1 MFLSIIIP
9 VYNTPVKFLKECLDS
24 LKFIPSFITSEI
36 IIVNDGSK
44 DEETLTYLSSLD
56 KLKYQIISQQ
66 NKGLSSARN
75 EGIKVAKGVYIF
87 PLDSDDVLNKNFE
100 GFINYLQNNSEVDVL
115 YGDLLYFGDTNKVEK
130 KQEFNKIALWFE
142 SNIIPACSFFK
153 KRAWETVGGYDES
166 LKTFEDYD
174 FWIQLAVNNFKFK
187 YLPCATYNYRLIN
200 NGASLYQSTRA
211 LHKTYFKIIR
221 DKIPTKEITFLGIRD
236 FMKGYYVKKAKSD
249 DTVLKVF
256 VNYIKTFVKTLEML
270 KRIMLSSLRKAKL
283 IK

>member
-9 VYNTPVKFLKECLDS
+9 VYNTPVEFLKECLES

-36 IIVNDGSK
+36 IIINDGSDNK
-44 DEETLTYLSSLD
+44 DTLSFLSSIND
-56 KLKYQIISQQ
+56 TKYLIE
-66 NKGLSSARN
+66 NRRNGGPGFARN
-75 EGIKVAKGVYIF
+75 EGIKLAKGKYIF
-87 PLDSDDVLNKNFE
+87 SLDSDDVLHKDFNIFIEYLIKNNE
-100 GFINYLQNNSEVDVL
+100 IDVL
-115 YGDLLYFGDTNKVEK
+115 YGDFLYFGDINKVQK
-130 KQEFNKIALWFE
+130 NHEFNKIALWFE
-142 SNIIPACSFFK
+142 SNIPACSFFK
-153 KRAWETVGGYDES
+153 KSAWEKVGGYDES

-174 FWIQLAVNNFKFK
+174 FWIQCAVKNLKFK
-187 YLPCATYNYRLIN
+187 YLPYSTFRYRKVN
-200 NGASLYQSTRA
+200 DGVSLYQNTRA
-211 LHKTYFKIIR
+211 LHKTYFKIVR

-236 FMKGYYVKKAKSD
+236 FMKGYYAKKAKSD